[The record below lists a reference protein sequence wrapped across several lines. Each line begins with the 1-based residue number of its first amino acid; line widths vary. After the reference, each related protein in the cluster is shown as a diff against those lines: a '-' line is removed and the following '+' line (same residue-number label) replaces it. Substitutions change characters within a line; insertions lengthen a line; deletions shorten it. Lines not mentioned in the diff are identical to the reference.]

1 MKRLLFTIY
10 LLLYFRFAQ
19 YDVSGYWLSLVA
31 GHFVEPWPWTM
42 ALVATGV
49 LLLVLCL
56 TERLLAHWHK
66 PVIVAYAIVAWLA
79 TAGVGMAFTT
89 VWHQLLLA
97 AGGLVLAWLLMIT
110 DKHLRHRSRITPQTF
125 GVNFQF
131 FAVQM
136 LLLCLY
142 VGVGNGV
149 SDLQHYE
156 LRTAQ
161 ALQSK
166 HPKRAYKVGDKSY
179 ATSHRLFAMRCY
191 LMATT
196 QKRGWATRCSAKWCQ
211 PVVPPVCYC
220 CQPTITNNCCCPHRN
235 LKGYWAAGA
244 MLTRVPLPI
253 CTAVPG
259 CQHSWEMASTP
270 LLQTTTCVLYC
281 SNANLT
287 CLPKRLS
294 TITPPRWRRANCH
307 AILHKRSYCT
317 NAHAHNPMC
326 SIPTA
331 TLRRTTAIIPIWPTL
346 YPTAPFALTCC
357 ATRMAKPIGGGTAT
371 EAAISERPFV

>member
-19 YDVSGYWLSLVA
+19 YDVGGYWLSLVA

-56 TERLLAHWHK
+56 TEKLLAHWHK

-149 SDLQHYE
+149 TDLQHYE

-196 QKRGWATRCSAKWCQ
+196 HKKGLGDEVFSQMVPDGGAASLLLLPTDNYQQLLLPASKLERLLGSRRHANEGALAYLHRCAWLSAFMGDGKHTAAADYYLCALLLERKLDLFAKEIVYYYPTEVAQSKLPRYFAQALILYQRTRTQ
-211 PVVPPVCYC
+211 PKVFY
-220 CQPTITNNCCCPHRN
+220 TDSNIEANYRDYTD
-235 LKGYWAAGA
+235 
-244 MLTRVPLPI
+244 
-253 CTAVPG
+253 
-259 CQHSWEMASTP
+259 MAD
-270 LLQTTTCVLYC
+270 
-281 SNANLT
+281 
-287 CLPKRLS
+287 
-294 TITPPRWRRANCH
+294 
-307 AILHKRSYCT
+307 
-317 NAHAHNPMC
+317 
-326 SIPTA
+326 SIPDRTVR
-331 TLRRTTAIIPIWPTL
+331 TNMLRYSYGETYWWW
-346 YPTAPFALTCC
+346 YNY
-357 ATRMAKPIGGGTAT
+357 GG
-371 EAAISERPFV
+371 SHK

>member
-56 TERLLAHWHK
+56 TEKLLAHWHK

-149 SDLQHYE
+149 TDLQHYE

-196 QKRGWATRCSAKWCQ
+196 HKKGLGDEVFSQMVPAGGAASLLLLPTDNYQQLLLPASKLEGLLGSRRHANEGALAYLHRCAWLSAFKGDGKHTAAADYYLCALLLERKLDLFAKEIVNYYPTEVAQSKLPRYFAQALILYQRTRTQ
-211 PVVPPVCYC
+211 PKVFY
-220 CQPTITNNCCCPHRN
+220 TDSNIEANYRDYTD
-235 LKGYWAAGA
+235 
-244 MLTRVPLPI
+244 
-253 CTAVPG
+253 
-259 CQHSWEMASTP
+259 MAD
-270 LLQTTTCVLYC
+270 
-281 SNANLT
+281 
-287 CLPKRLS
+287 
-294 TITPPRWRRANCH
+294 
-307 AILHKRSYCT
+307 
-317 NAHAHNPMC
+317 
-326 SIPTA
+326 SIPDRTVR
-331 TLRRTTAIIPIWPTL
+331 TNMLRYSYGETYWWW
-346 YPTAPFALTCC
+346 YSY
-357 ATRMAKPIGGGTAT
+357 GGCHK
-371 EAAISERPFV
+371 

>member
-56 TERLLAHWHK
+56 TEKLLAHWHK

-149 SDLQHYE
+149 TDLQHYE

-196 QKRGWATRCSAKWCQ
+196 HKKGLGDEVFSQMVPDGGAASLLLLPTDKYQQLLLPASKLERLLGSRRHANEGALAYLHRCAWLSAFKGDSKHTAAADYYLCALLLERKLDLFAKEIVYYYPTEVAQSKLPRYFAQALILYQRTRTQ
-211 PVVPPVCYC
+211 PKVFY
-220 CQPTITNNCCCPHRN
+220 TDSNIEANYRDYTD
-235 LKGYWAAGA
+235 
-244 MLTRVPLPI
+244 
-253 CTAVPG
+253 
-259 CQHSWEMASTP
+259 MAD
-270 LLQTTTCVLYC
+270 
-281 SNANLT
+281 
-287 CLPKRLS
+287 
-294 TITPPRWRRANCH
+294 
-307 AILHKRSYCT
+307 
-317 NAHAHNPMC
+317 
-326 SIPTA
+326 SIPDRTVR
-331 TLRRTTAIIPIWPTL
+331 TNMLRYSYGETYWWW
-346 YPTAPFALTCC
+346 YSYGDSH
-357 ATRMAKPIGGGTAT
+357 K
-371 EAAISERPFV
+371 

>member
-19 YDVSGYWLSLVA
+19 YDVSGYWLSLAA

-56 TERLLAHWHK
+56 TEKLLAHWHK

-110 DKHLRHRSRITPQTF
+110 DKRLRHRSRITPQTF

-149 SDLQHYE
+149 TDLQHYE

-196 QKRGWATRCSAKWCQ
+196 HKKGLGDEVFSQMVPDGGAASLLLLPTDNYQQLLLPASKLERLLGSRRHTNEGALAYLHRCAWLSAFKGDSKHTAAADYYLCALLLERKLDLFAKEIVNYYPTEVAQSKLPRYFAQALILYQRTRTQ
-211 PVVPPVCYC
+211 PKVFY
-220 CQPTITNNCCCPHRN
+220 TDSNIEANYRDYTD
-235 LKGYWAAGA
+235 
-244 MLTRVPLPI
+244 
-253 CTAVPG
+253 
-259 CQHSWEMASTP
+259 MAD
-270 LLQTTTCVLYC
+270 
-281 SNANLT
+281 
-287 CLPKRLS
+287 
-294 TITPPRWRRANCH
+294 
-307 AILHKRSYCT
+307 
-317 NAHAHNPMC
+317 
-326 SIPTA
+326 SIPDRTVR
-331 TLRRTTAIIPIWPTL
+331 TNMLRYSYGETYWWW
-346 YPTAPFALTCC
+346 YSY
-357 ATRMAKPIGGGTAT
+357 GGCHK
-371 EAAISERPFV
+371 

>member
-19 YDVSGYWLSLVA
+19 YDVSGYWLSLAA

-56 TERLLAHWHK
+56 TEKLLAHWHK

-79 TAGVGMAFTT
+79 TAGMGMAFTT

-110 DKHLRHRSRITPQTF
+110 DKRLRHRSRITPQTF

-149 SDLQHYE
+149 TDLQHYE

-196 QKRGWATRCSAKWCQ
+196 HKKGLGDEVFSQMVPAGGAASLLLLPTDNYQQLLLPASKLEGLLGSRRHANEGALAYLHRCAWLSAFKGDGKHTAAADYYLCALLLERKLDLFAKEIVNYYPTEVAQSKLPRYFAQALILYQRTRTQ
-211 PVVPPVCYC
+211 PKVFY
-220 CQPTITNNCCCPHRN
+220 TDSNIEANYRDYTD
-235 LKGYWAAGA
+235 
-244 MLTRVPLPI
+244 
-253 CTAVPG
+253 
-259 CQHSWEMASTP
+259 MAD
-270 LLQTTTCVLYC
+270 
-281 SNANLT
+281 
-287 CLPKRLS
+287 
-294 TITPPRWRRANCH
+294 
-307 AILHKRSYCT
+307 
-317 NAHAHNPMC
+317 
-326 SIPTA
+326 SIPDRTVR
-331 TLRRTTAIIPIWPTL
+331 TNMLRYSYGETYWWW
-346 YPTAPFALTCC
+346 YSY
-357 ATRMAKPIGGGTAT
+357 GGCHK
-371 EAAISERPFV
+371 

>member
-19 YDVSGYWLSLVA
+19 YDVSGYWLSLAA

-56 TERLLAHWHK
+56 TEKLLAHWHK

-110 DKHLRHRSRITPQTF
+110 DKRLRHRSRITPQTF

-149 SDLQHYE
+149 TDLQHYE

-196 QKRGWATRCSAKWCQ
+196 HKKGLGDEVFSQMVPAGGAASLLLLPTDNYQQLLLPASKLEGLLGSRRHANEGALAYLHRCAWLSAFKGDGKHTAAADYYLCALLLERKLDLFAKEIVNYYPTEVAQSKLPRYFAQALILYQRTRTQ
-211 PVVPPVCYC
+211 PKVFY
-220 CQPTITNNCCCPHRN
+220 TDSNIEANYRDYTD
-235 LKGYWAAGA
+235 
-244 MLTRVPLPI
+244 
-253 CTAVPG
+253 
-259 CQHSWEMASTP
+259 MAD
-270 LLQTTTCVLYC
+270 
-281 SNANLT
+281 
-287 CLPKRLS
+287 
-294 TITPPRWRRANCH
+294 
-307 AILHKRSYCT
+307 
-317 NAHAHNPMC
+317 
-326 SIPTA
+326 SIPDRTVR
-331 TLRRTTAIIPIWPTL
+331 TNMLRYSYGETYWWW
-346 YPTAPFALTCC
+346 YSY
-357 ATRMAKPIGGGTAT
+357 GGCHK
-371 EAAISERPFV
+371 

>member
-19 YDVSGYWLSLVA
+19 YDVSGYWLSLAA

-56 TERLLAHWHK
+56 TEKLLAHWHK

-89 VWHQLLLA
+89 VWHQILLA

-110 DKHLRHRSRITPQTF
+110 DKRLRHRSRITPQTF

-149 SDLQHYE
+149 TDLQHYE

-196 QKRGWATRCSAKWCQ
+196 HKKGLGDEVFSQMVPDGGAASLLLLPTDNYQQLLLPASKLEGLLGSRRHANEGALAYLHRCAWLSAFKGDGKHTAAADYYLCALLLERKLDLFAKEIVNYYPTEVAQSKLPRYFAQALILYQRTRTQ
-211 PVVPPVCYC
+211 PNVFY
-220 CQPTITNNCCCPHRN
+220 TDSNIEANYRDYTD
-235 LKGYWAAGA
+235 
-244 MLTRVPLPI
+244 
-253 CTAVPG
+253 
-259 CQHSWEMASTP
+259 MAD
-270 LLQTTTCVLYC
+270 
-281 SNANLT
+281 
-287 CLPKRLS
+287 
-294 TITPPRWRRANCH
+294 
-307 AILHKRSYCT
+307 
-317 NAHAHNPMC
+317 
-326 SIPTA
+326 SIPDRTVR
-331 TLRRTTAIIPIWPTL
+331 TNMLRYSYGETYWWW
-346 YPTAPFALTCC
+346 YSY
-357 ATRMAKPIGGGTAT
+357 GGCHK
-371 EAAISERPFV
+371 

>member
-19 YDVSGYWLSLVA
+19 YDVGGYWLSLVA

-56 TERLLAHWHK
+56 TEKLLAHWHK

-149 SDLQHYE
+149 TDLQHYE

-196 QKRGWATRCSAKWCQ
+196 HKKGLGDEVFSQMVPAGGAASLLLLPTDNYQQLLLPASKLERLLGSQRHANEGALAYLHRCAWLSAFVGDSKHTAAADYYLCALLLERKLDLFAKEIVYYYPTEVAQSKLPRYFAQALILYQRTRTQ
-211 PVVPPVCYC
+211 PKVFY
-220 CQPTITNNCCCPHRN
+220 TDSNIEANYRDYTD
-235 LKGYWAAGA
+235 
-244 MLTRVPLPI
+244 
-253 CTAVPG
+253 
-259 CQHSWEMASTP
+259 MAD
-270 LLQTTTCVLYC
+270 
-281 SNANLT
+281 
-287 CLPKRLS
+287 
-294 TITPPRWRRANCH
+294 
-307 AILHKRSYCT
+307 
-317 NAHAHNPMC
+317 
-326 SIPTA
+326 SIPDRTVR
-331 TLRRTTAIIPIWPTL
+331 TNMLRYSYGETYWWW
-346 YPTAPFALTCC
+346 YSY
-357 ATRMAKPIGGGTAT
+357 GGNHK
-371 EAAISERPFV
+371 

>member
-56 TERLLAHWHK
+56 TEKLLAHWHK

-79 TAGVGMAFTT
+79 TAGVGMAYTT

-110 DKHLRHRSRITPQTF
+110 DKRLRHRSRITPQTF

-149 SDLQHYE
+149 TDLQHYE

-196 QKRGWATRCSAKWCQ
+196 HKKGLGDEVFSQMVPDGGAASLLLLPTDNYQQLLLPASKLEGLLGSRRHANEGALAYLHRCAWLSAFKGDGKHTAAADYYLCALLLERKLDLFAKEIVNYYPTEVAQSKLPRYFAQALILYQRTRTQ
-211 PVVPPVCYC
+211 PKVFY
-220 CQPTITNNCCCPHRN
+220 TDSNIEANYRDYTD
-235 LKGYWAAGA
+235 
-244 MLTRVPLPI
+244 
-253 CTAVPG
+253 
-259 CQHSWEMASTP
+259 MAD
-270 LLQTTTCVLYC
+270 
-281 SNANLT
+281 
-287 CLPKRLS
+287 
-294 TITPPRWRRANCH
+294 
-307 AILHKRSYCT
+307 
-317 NAHAHNPMC
+317 
-326 SIPTA
+326 SIPDRTVR
-331 TLRRTTAIIPIWPTL
+331 TNMLRYSYGETYWWW
-346 YPTAPFALTCC
+346 YSY
-357 ATRMAKPIGGGTAT
+357 GGCHK
-371 EAAISERPFV
+371 

>member
-19 YDVSGYWLSLVA
+19 YDVSGYWLSLAA

-56 TERLLAHWHK
+56 AEKLLAHWHK

-89 VWHQLLLA
+89 VWHQTLLA

-110 DKHLRHRSRITPQTF
+110 DKRLRHRSRITPQTF

-149 SDLQHYE
+149 TDLQHYE

-196 QKRGWATRCSAKWCQ
+196 QKKGLGDEVFSQMVPDGGAASLLLLPTDKYQQLLLPASKLEGLLGSRRHANEGALAYLHRCAWLSAFKGDGKHTAAADYYLCALLLERKLDLFAKEIVNYYPTEVAQSKLPRYFAQALILYQRTRTQ
-211 PVVPPVCYC
+211 PKVFY
-220 CQPTITNNCCCPHRN
+220 TDSNIEANYRDYTD
-235 LKGYWAAGA
+235 
-244 MLTRVPLPI
+244 
-253 CTAVPG
+253 
-259 CQHSWEMASTP
+259 MAD
-270 LLQTTTCVLYC
+270 
-281 SNANLT
+281 
-287 CLPKRLS
+287 
-294 TITPPRWRRANCH
+294 
-307 AILHKRSYCT
+307 
-317 NAHAHNPMC
+317 
-326 SIPTA
+326 SIPDRTVR
-331 TLRRTTAIIPIWPTL
+331 TNMLRYSYGETYWWW
-346 YPTAPFALTCC
+346 YSY
-357 ATRMAKPIGGGTAT
+357 GGCHK
-371 EAAISERPFV
+371 

>member
-19 YDVSGYWLSLVA
+19 YDVSGYRLSLAA

-56 TERLLAHWHK
+56 AEKLLAHWHK

-89 VWHQLLLA
+89 VWHQTLLA

-110 DKHLRHRSRITPQTF
+110 DKRLRHRSRITPQTF

-149 SDLQHYE
+149 TDLQHYE

-196 QKRGWATRCSAKWCQ
+196 QKKGLGDEVFSQMVPDGGAASLLLLPTDKYQQLLLPASKLEGLLGSRRHANEGALAYLHRCAWLSAFKGDGKHTAAADYYLCALLLERKLDLFAKEIVNYYPTEVAQSKLPRYFAQALILYQRTRTQ
-211 PVVPPVCYC
+211 PNVFY
-220 CQPTITNNCCCPHRN
+220 TDSNIEANYRDYTD
-235 LKGYWAAGA
+235 
-244 MLTRVPLPI
+244 
-253 CTAVPG
+253 
-259 CQHSWEMASTP
+259 MAD
-270 LLQTTTCVLYC
+270 
-281 SNANLT
+281 
-287 CLPKRLS
+287 
-294 TITPPRWRRANCH
+294 
-307 AILHKRSYCT
+307 
-317 NAHAHNPMC
+317 
-326 SIPTA
+326 SIPDRTVR
-331 TLRRTTAIIPIWPTL
+331 TNMLRYSYGETYWWW
-346 YPTAPFALTCC
+346 YSY
-357 ATRMAKPIGGGTAT
+357 GGCHK
-371 EAAISERPFV
+371 

>member
-19 YDVSGYWLSLVA
+19 YDVSGYWLSLAA

-56 TERLLAHWHK
+56 TEKLLAHWHK

-110 DKHLRHRSRITPQTF
+110 DKRLRHRSRITPQTF

-149 SDLQHYE
+149 TDLQHYE

-196 QKRGWATRCSAKWCQ
+196 QKKGLGDEVFSQMVPAGGAASLLLLPTDNYQQLLLPASKLEGLLGSRRHANEGALAYLHRCAWLSAFKGDGKHTAAADYYLCALLLERKLDLFAKEIVNYYPTEVAQSKLPRYFAQALILYQRTRTQ
-211 PVVPPVCYC
+211 PKVFY
-220 CQPTITNNCCCPHRN
+220 TDSNIEANYRDYTD
-235 LKGYWAAGA
+235 
-244 MLTRVPLPI
+244 
-253 CTAVPG
+253 
-259 CQHSWEMASTP
+259 MAD
-270 LLQTTTCVLYC
+270 
-281 SNANLT
+281 
-287 CLPKRLS
+287 
-294 TITPPRWRRANCH
+294 
-307 AILHKRSYCT
+307 
-317 NAHAHNPMC
+317 
-326 SIPTA
+326 SIPDRTVR
-331 TLRRTTAIIPIWPTL
+331 TNMLRYSYGETYWWW
-346 YPTAPFALTCC
+346 YSY
-357 ATRMAKPIGGGTAT
+357 GGCHK
-371 EAAISERPFV
+371 

>member
-19 YDVSGYWLSLVA
+19 YDVSGYWLSLAA

-56 TERLLAHWHK
+56 TEKLLAHWHK

-110 DKHLRHRSRITPQTF
+110 DKRLRHRSRITPQTF

-149 SDLQHYE
+149 TDLQHYE

-196 QKRGWATRCSAKWCQ
+196 QKKGLGDEVFSQMVPDGGAASLLLLPTDNYQQLLLPASKLEGLLGSRRHANEGALAYLHRCAWLSAFKGDGKHTAAADYYLCALLLERKLDLFAKEIVNYYPTEVAQSKLPRYFAQALILYQRTRTQ
-211 PVVPPVCYC
+211 PKVFY
-220 CQPTITNNCCCPHRN
+220 TDSNIEANYRDYTD
-235 LKGYWAAGA
+235 
-244 MLTRVPLPI
+244 
-253 CTAVPG
+253 
-259 CQHSWEMASTP
+259 MAD
-270 LLQTTTCVLYC
+270 
-281 SNANLT
+281 
-287 CLPKRLS
+287 
-294 TITPPRWRRANCH
+294 
-307 AILHKRSYCT
+307 
-317 NAHAHNPMC
+317 
-326 SIPTA
+326 SIPDRTVR
-331 TLRRTTAIIPIWPTL
+331 TNMLRYSYGETYWWW
-346 YPTAPFALTCC
+346 YSY
-357 ATRMAKPIGGGTAT
+357 GGCHK
-371 EAAISERPFV
+371 

>member
-56 TERLLAHWHK
+56 TEKLLAHWHK

-110 DKHLRHRSRITPQTF
+110 DKHLHHRSRITPQTF

-149 SDLQHYE
+149 TDLQHYE

-196 QKRGWATRCSAKWCQ
+196 HKKGLGDEVFSQMVPAGGAASLLLLPTDNYQQLLLPASKLERLLGSRRHANEGALAYLHRCAWLSAFKGDGKHTVAADYYLCALLLERKLDLFAKEIVYYYPTEVAQSKLPRYFAQALILYQRTRTQ
-211 PVVPPVCYC
+211 PDVFY
-220 CQPTITNNCCCPHRN
+220 TDSNIEANYRDYTD
-235 LKGYWAAGA
+235 
-244 MLTRVPLPI
+244 
-253 CTAVPG
+253 
-259 CQHSWEMASTP
+259 MAD
-270 LLQTTTCVLYC
+270 
-281 SNANLT
+281 
-287 CLPKRLS
+287 
-294 TITPPRWRRANCH
+294 
-307 AILHKRSYCT
+307 
-317 NAHAHNPMC
+317 
-326 SIPTA
+326 SIPNRTVR
-331 TLRRTTAIIPIWPTL
+331 TNMLRYSYGETYWW
-346 YPTAPFALTCC
+346 YSY
-357 ATRMAKPIGGGTAT
+357 GG
-371 EAAISERPFV
+371 SHK

>member
-19 YDVSGYWLSLVA
+19 YDVSGYWLSLAA

-56 TERLLAHWHK
+56 TEKLLAHWHK

-110 DKHLRHRSRITPQTF
+110 DKRLRHRSRITPQTF

-149 SDLQHYE
+149 TDLQHYE

-196 QKRGWATRCSAKWCQ
+196 HKKGLGDEVFSQMVPDGGAASLLLLPTDNYQQLLLPASKLEELLGSRRHANEGALAYLHRCAWLSAFKGDGKHTAAADYYLCALLLERKLDLFAKEIVNYYPTEVAQSKLPRYFAQALILYQRTRTQ
-211 PVVPPVCYC
+211 PKVFY
-220 CQPTITNNCCCPHRN
+220 TDSNIEANYRDYTD
-235 LKGYWAAGA
+235 
-244 MLTRVPLPI
+244 
-253 CTAVPG
+253 
-259 CQHSWEMASTP
+259 MAD
-270 LLQTTTCVLYC
+270 
-281 SNANLT
+281 
-287 CLPKRLS
+287 
-294 TITPPRWRRANCH
+294 
-307 AILHKRSYCT
+307 
-317 NAHAHNPMC
+317 
-326 SIPTA
+326 SIPDRTVR
-331 TLRRTTAIIPIWPTL
+331 TNMLRYSYGETYWWW
-346 YPTAPFALTCC
+346 YSY
-357 ATRMAKPIGGGTAT
+357 GGCHK
-371 EAAISERPFV
+371 

>member
-56 TERLLAHWHK
+56 TEKLLAHWHK

-110 DKHLRHRSRITPQTF
+110 DKRLRHRSRITPQTF

-149 SDLQHYE
+149 TDLQHYE

-196 QKRGWATRCSAKWCQ
+196 QKKGLGNEAFSQMVPDGGAASLLLLPTDNYQQLLLPASKLEELLGSRRHANEGALAYLHRCAWLSAFKGDGKHTAAADYYLCALLLERKLDLFAREIVNYYPTEVAQSKLPRYFAQALILYQRTRTQ
-211 PVVPPVCYC
+211 PNVFY
-220 CQPTITNNCCCPHRN
+220 TDSNIEANYRDYTD
-235 LKGYWAAGA
+235 
-244 MLTRVPLPI
+244 
-253 CTAVPG
+253 
-259 CQHSWEMASTP
+259 MAD
-270 LLQTTTCVLYC
+270 
-281 SNANLT
+281 
-287 CLPKRLS
+287 
-294 TITPPRWRRANCH
+294 
-307 AILHKRSYCT
+307 
-317 NAHAHNPMC
+317 
-326 SIPTA
+326 SIPDRTVR
-331 TLRRTTAIIPIWPTL
+331 TNMLRYSYGETYWWW
-346 YPTAPFALTCC
+346 YSY
-357 ATRMAKPIGGGTAT
+357 GGCHK
-371 EAAISERPFV
+371 

>member
-19 YDVSGYWLSLVA
+19 YDVSGYWLSLAA

-56 TERLLAHWHK
+56 TEKLLAHWHK
-66 PVIVAYAIVAWLA
+66 PVIVAYAIVTWLA

-149 SDLQHYE
+149 TDLQHYE

-166 HPKRAYKVGDKSY
+166 HPKHAYKVGDKSY

-196 QKRGWATRCSAKWCQ
+196 HKKGLGDEVFSQMVPDGGAASLLLLPTDNYQQLLLPASKLERLLGSRRHANEGALAYLHRCAWLSAFKGDGKHTAAADYYLCALLLERKLDLFAKEIVNYYPTEVAQSKLPRYFAQALILYQRTRTQ
-211 PVVPPVCYC
+211 PKVFY
-220 CQPTITNNCCCPHRN
+220 TDSNIEANYRDYTD
-235 LKGYWAAGA
+235 
-244 MLTRVPLPI
+244 
-253 CTAVPG
+253 
-259 CQHSWEMASTP
+259 MAD
-270 LLQTTTCVLYC
+270 
-281 SNANLT
+281 
-287 CLPKRLS
+287 
-294 TITPPRWRRANCH
+294 
-307 AILHKRSYCT
+307 
-317 NAHAHNPMC
+317 
-326 SIPTA
+326 SIPDRTVR
-331 TLRRTTAIIPIWPTL
+331 TNMLRYSYGETYWWW
-346 YPTAPFALTCC
+346 YSY
-357 ATRMAKPIGGGTAT
+357 GGCHK
-371 EAAISERPFV
+371 

>member
-19 YDVSGYWLSLVA
+19 YDVSGYWLSLAA

-56 TERLLAHWHK
+56 TEKLLAHWHK

-110 DKHLRHRSRITPQTF
+110 DKRLRHRSRITPQTF

-149 SDLQHYE
+149 TDLQHYE

-166 HPKRAYKVGDKSY
+166 HPKHAYKVGDKSY

-196 QKRGWATRCSAKWCQ
+196 HKKGLGDEVFSQMVPAGGAASLLLLPTDNYQQLLLPASKLEGLLGSQRHANEGALAYLHRCAWLSAFKGDGKHTAAADYYLCALLLERKLDLFAKEIVNYYPTEVAQSKLPRYFAQALILYQRTRTQ
-211 PVVPPVCYC
+211 PKVFY
-220 CQPTITNNCCCPHRN
+220 TDSNIEANYRDYTD
-235 LKGYWAAGA
+235 
-244 MLTRVPLPI
+244 
-253 CTAVPG
+253 
-259 CQHSWEMASTP
+259 MAD
-270 LLQTTTCVLYC
+270 
-281 SNANLT
+281 
-287 CLPKRLS
+287 
-294 TITPPRWRRANCH
+294 
-307 AILHKRSYCT
+307 
-317 NAHAHNPMC
+317 
-326 SIPTA
+326 SIPDRTVRNNM
-331 TLRRTTAIIPIWPTL
+331 LRYSYGETYWWW
-346 YPTAPFALTCC
+346 YSY
-357 ATRMAKPIGGGTAT
+357 GGNHK
-371 EAAISERPFV
+371 

>member
-56 TERLLAHWHK
+56 TEKLLAHWHK
-66 PVIVAYAIVAWLA
+66 PVIAAYAFVAWLA

-89 VWHQLLLA
+89 VWHQILLA

-149 SDLQHYE
+149 TDLQHYE

-196 QKRGWATRCSAKWCQ
+196 QKKGLGDEVFSQMVPDGGAASLLLLPTDKYQQLLLPASKLERLLGSRRHANEGALAYLHRCAWLSAFKGDSKHTAAADYYLCALLLERKLDLFAKEIVYYYPTEVAQSKLPRYFAQALILYQRTRTQ
-211 PVVPPVCYC
+211 PKVFY
-220 CQPTITNNCCCPHRN
+220 TDSNIEANYRDYTD
-235 LKGYWAAGA
+235 
-244 MLTRVPLPI
+244 
-253 CTAVPG
+253 
-259 CQHSWEMASTP
+259 MAD
-270 LLQTTTCVLYC
+270 
-281 SNANLT
+281 
-287 CLPKRLS
+287 
-294 TITPPRWRRANCH
+294 
-307 AILHKRSYCT
+307 
-317 NAHAHNPMC
+317 
-326 SIPTA
+326 SIPDRTVR
-331 TLRRTTAIIPIWPTL
+331 TNMLRYSYGETYWWW
-346 YPTAPFALTCC
+346 YSY
-357 ATRMAKPIGGGTAT
+357 GGNHK
-371 EAAISERPFV
+371 

>member
-19 YDVSGYWLSLVA
+19 YDISGYWLSLAA

-56 TERLLAHWHK
+56 TEKLLAHWHK

-97 AGGLVLAWLLMIT
+97 AGGLALAWLLMIT

-149 SDLQHYE
+149 TDLQHYE

-196 QKRGWATRCSAKWCQ
+196 HKKGLGDEVFSQMVPDGGAASLLLLPTDNYQQLLLPASKLEGLLGSRRHANEGALAYLHRCAWLSAFKEDGKHTAAADYYLCALLLERKLDLFAKEIVNYYPTEVAQSKLPRYFAQALILYQRTRTQ
-211 PVVPPVCYC
+211 PKVFY
-220 CQPTITNNCCCPHRN
+220 TDSNIEANYRDYTD
-235 LKGYWAAGA
+235 
-244 MLTRVPLPI
+244 
-253 CTAVPG
+253 
-259 CQHSWEMASTP
+259 MAD
-270 LLQTTTCVLYC
+270 
-281 SNANLT
+281 
-287 CLPKRLS
+287 
-294 TITPPRWRRANCH
+294 
-307 AILHKRSYCT
+307 
-317 NAHAHNPMC
+317 
-326 SIPTA
+326 SIPDRTVR
-331 TLRRTTAIIPIWPTL
+331 TNMLRYSYGETYWWW
-346 YPTAPFALTCC
+346 YSY
-357 ATRMAKPIGGGTAT
+357 GGCHK
-371 EAAISERPFV
+371 

>member
-19 YDVSGYWLSLVA
+19 YDVSGYWLSLAA

-56 TERLLAHWHK
+56 AEKLLAYWHK

-149 SDLQHYE
+149 TDLQHYE

-196 QKRGWATRCSAKWCQ
+196 HKKGLGDEVFSQMVPAGGAASLLLLPTDNYQQLLLPASKLEELLGSRRHANEGALAYLHRCAWLSAFKGDGKHTAAADYYLCALLLERKLDLFAKEIVNYYPTEVAQSKLPRYFAQALILYQRTRTQ
-211 PVVPPVCYC
+211 PKVFY
-220 CQPTITNNCCCPHRN
+220 TDSNIEANYRDYTD
-235 LKGYWAAGA
+235 
-244 MLTRVPLPI
+244 
-253 CTAVPG
+253 
-259 CQHSWEMASTP
+259 MAD
-270 LLQTTTCVLYC
+270 
-281 SNANLT
+281 
-287 CLPKRLS
+287 
-294 TITPPRWRRANCH
+294 
-307 AILHKRSYCT
+307 
-317 NAHAHNPMC
+317 
-326 SIPTA
+326 SIPDRTVR
-331 TLRRTTAIIPIWPTL
+331 TNMLRYSYGETYWWW
-346 YPTAPFALTCC
+346 YSY
-357 ATRMAKPIGGGTAT
+357 GGCHK
-371 EAAISERPFV
+371 

>member
-56 TERLLAHWHK
+56 TEKLLAHWHK

-149 SDLQHYE
+149 TDLQHYE

-196 QKRGWATRCSAKWCQ
+196 HKKGLGDEVFSQMVPAGGAASLLLLPTDNYQQLLLPASKLEGLLGSRRHANEGALAYLHRCAWLSAFKGDGKHTAAADYYLCALLLERKLDLFAKEIVNYYPTEVAQSKLPRYFAQALILYQRTRTQ
-211 PVVPPVCYC
+211 PKVFY
-220 CQPTITNNCCCPHRN
+220 TDSNIEANYRDYTD
-235 LKGYWAAGA
+235 
-244 MLTRVPLPI
+244 
-253 CTAVPG
+253 
-259 CQHSWEMASTP
+259 MAD
-270 LLQTTTCVLYC
+270 
-281 SNANLT
+281 
-287 CLPKRLS
+287 
-294 TITPPRWRRANCH
+294 
-307 AILHKRSYCT
+307 
-317 NAHAHNPMC
+317 
-326 SIPTA
+326 SIPDRTVR
-331 TLRRTTAIIPIWPTL
+331 TNMLRYSYGETYWWW
-346 YPTAPFALTCC
+346 YGY
-357 ATRMAKPIGGGTAT
+357 GGCHK
-371 EAAISERPFV
+371 

>member
-19 YDVSGYWLSLVA
+19 YDVSGYWLSLAA

-56 TERLLAHWHK
+56 AEKLLAHWHK

-110 DKHLRHRSRITPQTF
+110 DKRLRHRSRITPQTF

-149 SDLQHYE
+149 TDLQHYE

-166 HPKRAYKVGDKSY
+166 HPKHAYKVGDKSY

-196 QKRGWATRCSAKWCQ
+196 HKKGLGDEVFSQMVPAGGAASLLLLPTDNYQQLLLPASKLEGLLGSRRHANEGALAYLHRCAWLSAFKGDGKHTAAADYYLCALLLERKLDLFAKEIVNYYPTEVAQSKLPRYFAQALILYQRTRTQ
-211 PVVPPVCYC
+211 PKVFY
-220 CQPTITNNCCCPHRN
+220 TDSNIEANYRDYTD
-235 LKGYWAAGA
+235 
-244 MLTRVPLPI
+244 
-253 CTAVPG
+253 
-259 CQHSWEMASTP
+259 MAD
-270 LLQTTTCVLYC
+270 
-281 SNANLT
+281 
-287 CLPKRLS
+287 
-294 TITPPRWRRANCH
+294 
-307 AILHKRSYCT
+307 
-317 NAHAHNPMC
+317 
-326 SIPTA
+326 SIPDRTVR
-331 TLRRTTAIIPIWPTL
+331 TNMLRYSYGETYWWW
-346 YPTAPFALTCC
+346 YSY
-357 ATRMAKPIGGGTAT
+357 GGCHK
-371 EAAISERPFV
+371 

>member
-19 YDVSGYWLSLVA
+19 YDVSGYWLSLAA

-56 TERLLAHWHK
+56 TEKLLAHWHK

-110 DKHLRHRSRITPQTF
+110 DKRLRHRSRITPQTF

-149 SDLQHYE
+149 TDLQHYE

-196 QKRGWATRCSAKWCQ
+196 HKKGLGDEVFSQMVPDGGAASLLLLPTDNYQQLLLPASKLEGLLGSRRHANEGALAYLHRCAWLSAFKGDGKHTAAADYYLCALLLERKLDLFAKEIVNYYPTEVAQSKLPRYFAQALILYQRTRTQ
-211 PVVPPVCYC
+211 PKVFY
-220 CQPTITNNCCCPHRN
+220 TDSNIEANYRDYTD
-235 LKGYWAAGA
+235 
-244 MLTRVPLPI
+244 
-253 CTAVPG
+253 
-259 CQHSWEMASTP
+259 MAD
-270 LLQTTTCVLYC
+270 
-281 SNANLT
+281 
-287 CLPKRLS
+287 
-294 TITPPRWRRANCH
+294 
-307 AILHKRSYCT
+307 
-317 NAHAHNPMC
+317 
-326 SIPTA
+326 SIPDRTVR
-331 TLRRTTAIIPIWPTL
+331 TNMLRYSYGETYWWW
-346 YPTAPFALTCC
+346 YSY
-357 ATRMAKPIGGGTAT
+357 GGCHK
-371 EAAISERPFV
+371 

>member
-19 YDVSGYWLSLVA
+19 YDVSGYWLSLAA

-56 TERLLAHWHK
+56 TEKLLAHWHK

-110 DKHLRHRSRITPQTF
+110 DKRLRHRSRITPQTF

-149 SDLQHYE
+149 TDLQHYE

-196 QKRGWATRCSAKWCQ
+196 HKKGLGDEVFSQMVPAGGAASLLLLPTDNYQQLLLPASKLEELLGSRRHANEGALAYLHRCAWLSAFKGDGKHTAAADYYLCALLLERKLDLFAKEIVNYYPTEVAQSKLPRYFAQALILYQRTRTQ
-211 PVVPPVCYC
+211 PKVFY
-220 CQPTITNNCCCPHRN
+220 TDSNIEANYRDYTD
-235 LKGYWAAGA
+235 
-244 MLTRVPLPI
+244 
-253 CTAVPG
+253 
-259 CQHSWEMASTP
+259 MAD
-270 LLQTTTCVLYC
+270 
-281 SNANLT
+281 
-287 CLPKRLS
+287 
-294 TITPPRWRRANCH
+294 
-307 AILHKRSYCT
+307 
-317 NAHAHNPMC
+317 
-326 SIPTA
+326 SIPDRTVR
-331 TLRRTTAIIPIWPTL
+331 TNMLRYSYGETYWWW
-346 YPTAPFALTCC
+346 YSY
-357 ATRMAKPIGGGTAT
+357 GGCHK
-371 EAAISERPFV
+371 

>member
-19 YDVSGYWLSLVA
+19 YDVSGYWLSLAA

-56 TERLLAHWHK
+56 TEKLLAHWHK

-79 TAGVGMAFTT
+79 TAGVSMAFTT

-110 DKHLRHRSRITPQTF
+110 DKRLRHRSRITPQTF

-149 SDLQHYE
+149 TDLQHYE

-191 LMATT
+191 LMTTT
-196 QKRGWATRCSAKWCQ
+196 QKKGLGNEAFSQMVPDGGAASLLLLPTDNYQQLLLPASKLEELLGSRRHANEGALAYLHRCAWLSAFKGDGKHTAAADYYLCALLLERKLDLFAREIVNYYPTEVAQSKLPRYFAQALILYQRTRTQ
-211 PVVPPVCYC
+211 PNVFY
-220 CQPTITNNCCCPHRN
+220 TDSNIEANYRDYTD
-235 LKGYWAAGA
+235 
-244 MLTRVPLPI
+244 
-253 CTAVPG
+253 
-259 CQHSWEMASTP
+259 MAD
-270 LLQTTTCVLYC
+270 
-281 SNANLT
+281 
-287 CLPKRLS
+287 
-294 TITPPRWRRANCH
+294 
-307 AILHKRSYCT
+307 
-317 NAHAHNPMC
+317 
-326 SIPTA
+326 SIPDRTVR
-331 TLRRTTAIIPIWPTL
+331 TNMLRYSYGETYWWW
-346 YPTAPFALTCC
+346 YSY
-357 ATRMAKPIGGGTAT
+357 GGCHK
-371 EAAISERPFV
+371 

>member
-19 YDVSGYWLSLVA
+19 YDVSGYWLSLIA

-56 TERLLAHWHK
+56 TEKLLAYWHK

-136 LLLCLY
+136 LLLCVY

-149 SDLQHYE
+149 TDLQHYE

-196 QKRGWATRCSAKWCQ
+196 HKKGLGDEVFSQMVPAGGAASLLLLPTDKYQQLLLPASKLERLLGSRRHANEGALAYLHRCAWLSAFMGDGKHTAAADYYLCALLLERKLDLFAKEIVYYYPTEVAQSKLPRYFAQALILYQRTRTQ
-211 PVVPPVCYC
+211 PKVFY
-220 CQPTITNNCCCPHRN
+220 TDSNIEANYRDYTD
-235 LKGYWAAGA
+235 
-244 MLTRVPLPI
+244 
-253 CTAVPG
+253 
-259 CQHSWEMASTP
+259 MAD
-270 LLQTTTCVLYC
+270 
-281 SNANLT
+281 
-287 CLPKRLS
+287 
-294 TITPPRWRRANCH
+294 
-307 AILHKRSYCT
+307 
-317 NAHAHNPMC
+317 
-326 SIPTA
+326 SIPDRTVR
-331 TLRRTTAIIPIWPTL
+331 TNMLRYSYGETYWWW
-346 YPTAPFALTCC
+346 YSY
-357 ATRMAKPIGGGTAT
+357 GGNHK
-371 EAAISERPFV
+371 

>member
-19 YDVSGYWLSLVA
+19 YDVSGYWLNLAA

-56 TERLLAHWHK
+56 TEKLLAHWHK

-79 TAGVGMAFTT
+79 TAGVGIAFTT
-89 VWHQLLLA
+89 VWHQTLLA

-110 DKHLRHRSRITPQTF
+110 DKRLRHRSRITPQTF

-149 SDLQHYE
+149 TDLQHYE

-191 LMATT
+191 LMVTT
-196 QKRGWATRCSAKWCQ
+196 HKKGLGDEVFSQMVPAGGAASLLLLPTDNYQQLLLPASKLEALLGSRRHINEGALAYLHRCAWLSAFMGDGKHTAAADYYLCALLLERKLDLFAKEIVNYYPTEVAQSKLPRYFAQALILYQRTRTQ
-211 PVVPPVCYC
+211 PKVFY
-220 CQPTITNNCCCPHRN
+220 TDSNIEANYRDYTD
-235 LKGYWAAGA
+235 
-244 MLTRVPLPI
+244 
-253 CTAVPG
+253 
-259 CQHSWEMASTP
+259 MAD
-270 LLQTTTCVLYC
+270 
-281 SNANLT
+281 
-287 CLPKRLS
+287 
-294 TITPPRWRRANCH
+294 
-307 AILHKRSYCT
+307 
-317 NAHAHNPMC
+317 
-326 SIPTA
+326 SIPDRTVR
-331 TLRRTTAIIPIWPTL
+331 TNMLRYSYGETYWWW
-346 YPTAPFALTCC
+346 YSY
-357 ATRMAKPIGGGTAT
+357 GGCHK
-371 EAAISERPFV
+371 

>member
-1 MKRLLFTIY
+1 MQRLLFTIY

-19 YDVSGYWLSLVA
+19 YDVSGYWLSLAA

-56 TERLLAHWHK
+56 AEKLLAHWHK

-97 AGGLVLAWLLMIT
+97 AEGLVLAWLLMIT
-110 DKHLRHRSRITPQTF
+110 DKRLRHRSRITPQTF

-149 SDLQHYE
+149 TDLQHYE

-196 QKRGWATRCSAKWCQ
+196 HKKGLGDEVFSQM
-211 PVVPPVCYC
+211 VPAGDAASLLLL
-220 CQPTITNNCCCPHRN
+220 PTDN
-235 LKGYWAAGA
+235 Y
-244 MLTRVPLPI
+244 
-253 CTAVPG
+253 
-259 CQHSWEMASTP
+259 
-270 LLQTTTCVLYC
+270 
-281 SNANLT
+281 
-287 CLPKRLS
+287 
-294 TITPPRWRRANCH
+294 
-307 AILHKRSYCT
+307 IL
-317 NAHAHNPMC
+317 
-326 SIPTA
+326 
-331 TLRRTTAIIPIWPTL
+331 
-346 YPTAPFALTCC
+346 
-357 ATRMAKPIGGGTAT
+357 
-371 EAAISERPFV
+371 

>member
-56 TERLLAHWHK
+56 TEKLLAHWHK

-149 SDLQHYE
+149 TDLQHYE

-196 QKRGWATRCSAKWCQ
+196 HKKGLGDEVFSQMVPDGGAASLLLLPTDNYQQLLLPASKLEGLLGSRRHANEGALAYLHRCAWLSAFKGDGKHTAAADYYLCALLLERKLDLFAKEIVNYYPTEVAQSKLPRYFAQALILYQRTRTQ
-211 PVVPPVCYC
+211 PKVFY
-220 CQPTITNNCCCPHRN
+220 TDSNIEANYRDYTD
-235 LKGYWAAGA
+235 
-244 MLTRVPLPI
+244 
-253 CTAVPG
+253 
-259 CQHSWEMASTP
+259 MAD
-270 LLQTTTCVLYC
+270 
-281 SNANLT
+281 
-287 CLPKRLS
+287 
-294 TITPPRWRRANCH
+294 
-307 AILHKRSYCT
+307 
-317 NAHAHNPMC
+317 
-326 SIPTA
+326 SIPDRTVR
-331 TLRRTTAIIPIWPTL
+331 TNMLRYSYGETYWWW
-346 YPTAPFALTCC
+346 YSY
-357 ATRMAKPIGGGTAT
+357 GGCHK
-371 EAAISERPFV
+371 

>member
-19 YDVSGYWLSLVA
+19 YDVSDYWLSLAA

-56 TERLLAHWHK
+56 TEKLLAHWHK

-110 DKHLRHRSRITPQTF
+110 DKRLRHRSRITPQTF

-149 SDLQHYE
+149 TDLQHYE

-196 QKRGWATRCSAKWCQ
+196 QKKGLGDEVFSQMVPDGGAASLLLLPTDNYQQLLLPASKLEGLLGSRRHANEGALAYLHRCAWLSAFKGDGKHTAAADYYLCALLLERKLDLFAKEIVNYYPTEVAQSKLPRYFAQALILYQRTRTQ
-211 PVVPPVCYC
+211 PKVFY
-220 CQPTITNNCCCPHRN
+220 TDSNIEANYRDYTD
-235 LKGYWAAGA
+235 
-244 MLTRVPLPI
+244 
-253 CTAVPG
+253 
-259 CQHSWEMASTP
+259 MAD
-270 LLQTTTCVLYC
+270 
-281 SNANLT
+281 
-287 CLPKRLS
+287 
-294 TITPPRWRRANCH
+294 
-307 AILHKRSYCT
+307 
-317 NAHAHNPMC
+317 
-326 SIPTA
+326 SIPDRTVR
-331 TLRRTTAIIPIWPTL
+331 TNMLRYSYGETYWWW
-346 YPTAPFALTCC
+346 YSY
-357 ATRMAKPIGGGTAT
+357 GGCHK
-371 EAAISERPFV
+371 

>member
-19 YDVSGYWLSLVA
+19 YDVSGYWLSLAA

-56 TERLLAHWHK
+56 AEKLLAHWHK

-89 VWHQLLLA
+89 VWHQLLLV

-110 DKHLRHRSRITPQTF
+110 DKRLRHRSRITPQTF

-142 VGVGNGV
+142 VGVGNSV
-149 SDLQHYE
+149 TDLQHYE

-196 QKRGWATRCSAKWCQ
+196 HKKGLGDEVFSQMVPAGGAASLLLLPTDNYQQLLLPASKLEGLLGSRRHANEGALAYLHRCAWLSAFKGDGKHTAAADYYLCALLLERKLDLFAKEIVNYYPTEVAQSKLPRYFAQALILYQRTRTQ
-211 PVVPPVCYC
+211 PKVFY
-220 CQPTITNNCCCPHRN
+220 TDSNIEANYRDYTD
-235 LKGYWAAGA
+235 
-244 MLTRVPLPI
+244 
-253 CTAVPG
+253 
-259 CQHSWEMASTP
+259 MAD
-270 LLQTTTCVLYC
+270 
-281 SNANLT
+281 
-287 CLPKRLS
+287 
-294 TITPPRWRRANCH
+294 
-307 AILHKRSYCT
+307 
-317 NAHAHNPMC
+317 
-326 SIPTA
+326 SIPDRTVR
-331 TLRRTTAIIPIWPTL
+331 TNMLRYSYGETYWWW
-346 YPTAPFALTCC
+346 YSY
-357 ATRMAKPIGGGTAT
+357 GGCHK
-371 EAAISERPFV
+371 

>member
-56 TERLLAHWHK
+56 TEKLLAHWHK

-110 DKHLRHRSRITPQTF
+110 DKRLRHRSRITPQTF

-149 SDLQHYE
+149 TDLQHYE

-196 QKRGWATRCSAKWCQ
+196 HKKGLGDEVFSQMVPDGGAASLLLLPTDNYQQLLLPASKLEGLLGSRRHANEGALAYLHRCAWLSAFKGDGKHTAAADYYLCALLLERKLDLFAKEIVNYYPTEVAQSKLPRYFAQALILYQRTRTQ
-211 PVVPPVCYC
+211 PKVFY
-220 CQPTITNNCCCPHRN
+220 TDSNIEANYRDYTD
-235 LKGYWAAGA
+235 
-244 MLTRVPLPI
+244 
-253 CTAVPG
+253 
-259 CQHSWEMASTP
+259 MAD
-270 LLQTTTCVLYC
+270 
-281 SNANLT
+281 
-287 CLPKRLS
+287 
-294 TITPPRWRRANCH
+294 
-307 AILHKRSYCT
+307 
-317 NAHAHNPMC
+317 
-326 SIPTA
+326 SIPDRTVR
-331 TLRRTTAIIPIWPTL
+331 TNMLRYSYGETYWWW
-346 YPTAPFALTCC
+346 YSY
-357 ATRMAKPIGGGTAT
+357 GGCHK
-371 EAAISERPFV
+371 

>member
-1 MKRLLFTIY
+1 MIVKRLLFTIY

-56 TERLLAHWHK
+56 TEKLLAHWHK

-110 DKHLRHRSRITPQTF
+110 DKRLRHRSRITPQTF

-149 SDLQHYE
+149 TDLQHYE

-196 QKRGWATRCSAKWCQ
+196 HKKGLGDEVFSQMVPAGGAASLLLLPTDNYQQLLLPASKLERLLGSRRHANEGALAYLHRCAWLSAFMGDGKHTAAADYYLCALLLERKLDLFAKEIVNYYPTEVAQSKLPRYFAQALILYQRTRTQ
-211 PVVPPVCYC
+211 PKVFY
-220 CQPTITNNCCCPHRN
+220 TDSNIEANYRDYTD
-235 LKGYWAAGA
+235 
-244 MLTRVPLPI
+244 
-253 CTAVPG
+253 
-259 CQHSWEMASTP
+259 MAD
-270 LLQTTTCVLYC
+270 
-281 SNANLT
+281 
-287 CLPKRLS
+287 
-294 TITPPRWRRANCH
+294 
-307 AILHKRSYCT
+307 
-317 NAHAHNPMC
+317 
-326 SIPTA
+326 SIPDRTVR
-331 TLRRTTAIIPIWPTL
+331 TNMLRYSYGETYWWW
-346 YPTAPFALTCC
+346 YSY
-357 ATRMAKPIGGGTAT
+357 GGCHK
-371 EAAISERPFV
+371 

>member
-1 MKRLLFTIY
+1 MIVKRLLFTIY

-56 TERLLAHWHK
+56 TEKLLAHWHK

-110 DKHLRHRSRITPQTF
+110 DKRLRHRSRITPQTF

-149 SDLQHYE
+149 TDLQHYE

-196 QKRGWATRCSAKWCQ
+196 QKKGLGNEAFSQMVPDGGAASLLLLPTDNYQQLLLPASKLEELLGSRRHANEGALAYLHRCAWLSAFKGDGKHTAAADYYLCALLLERKLDLFAREIVNYYPTEVAQSKLPRYFAQALILYQRTRTQ
-211 PVVPPVCYC
+211 PNVFY
-220 CQPTITNNCCCPHRN
+220 TDSNIEANYRDYTD
-235 LKGYWAAGA
+235 
-244 MLTRVPLPI
+244 
-253 CTAVPG
+253 
-259 CQHSWEMASTP
+259 MAD
-270 LLQTTTCVLYC
+270 
-281 SNANLT
+281 
-287 CLPKRLS
+287 
-294 TITPPRWRRANCH
+294 
-307 AILHKRSYCT
+307 
-317 NAHAHNPMC
+317 
-326 SIPTA
+326 SIPDRTVR
-331 TLRRTTAIIPIWPTL
+331 TNMLRYSYGETYWWW
-346 YPTAPFALTCC
+346 YSY
-357 ATRMAKPIGGGTAT
+357 GGCHK
-371 EAAISERPFV
+371 

>member
-19 YDVSGYWLSLVA
+19 YDVSGYWLSLAA

-56 TERLLAHWHK
+56 TEKLLAHWHE

-110 DKHLRHRSRITPQTF
+110 DKRLRHRSRITPQTF

-149 SDLQHYE
+149 TDLQHYE

-196 QKRGWATRCSAKWCQ
+196 HKKGLGDEVFSQMVPAGGAASLLLLPTDNYQQLLLPASKLEGLLGSRRHANEGALAYLHRCAWLSAFKGDGKHTAAADYYLCALLLERKLDLFAKEIVNYYPTEVAQSKLPRYFAQALILYQRTRTQ
-211 PVVPPVCYC
+211 PKVFY
-220 CQPTITNNCCCPHRN
+220 TDSNIEANYRDYTD
-235 LKGYWAAGA
+235 
-244 MLTRVPLPI
+244 
-253 CTAVPG
+253 
-259 CQHSWEMASTP
+259 MAD
-270 LLQTTTCVLYC
+270 
-281 SNANLT
+281 
-287 CLPKRLS
+287 
-294 TITPPRWRRANCH
+294 
-307 AILHKRSYCT
+307 
-317 NAHAHNPMC
+317 
-326 SIPTA
+326 SIPNRTVR
-331 TLRRTTAIIPIWPTL
+331 TNMLRYSYGETYWWW
-346 YPTAPFALTCC
+346 YSY
-357 ATRMAKPIGGGTAT
+357 GGCHK
-371 EAAISERPFV
+371 